1 MSGLIELP
9 ADLAVLIAA
18 GVYLALFL
26 RPKTDRLALAAT
38 VLGGCLCLGELPY
51 IHLAAQP
58 GYTLTGLV
66 VVSLLATIILKRN
79 DFSLR
84 SLIPWLS
91 LGLIWLAW
99 VGLGLTLAGWPPASL
114 GHFSRLAQL
123 LFFAALMGLVGQRP
137 EALAALFRGF
147 AYTLVA
153 VAGAAIYQFF
163 AGRFYLEIG
172 RATMS
177 GYDYLI
183 QEPMGFYRAGGTFT
197 DPNNLAV
204 VLGLAALTLAWLIV
218 RDGRQARLNA
228 GLALYY
234 GGLLVTLSRSIWFG
248 LIVGGLIMA
257 RRAGWVFLAVVLGA
271 SLLGLGWSSYARQDP
286 PRPGKTPYTSASSR
300 WVYWGAAWDMAQD
313 SPLFG
318 VGLNQYH
325 CRFLAMRGQEVLDD
339 LRMEKAKPHGLFIG
353 LGAETGL
360 VGLGLFA
367 LMMLW
372 PFWRLLHQK
381 RSLARLAA
389 ALLAAT
395 AANAFFHNYLNQD
408 LLWAV
413 MGLCAGMGFGGTNS
427 SETEFCKGC

>member
-1 MSGLIELP
+1 MIELP
-9 ADLAVLIAA
+9 ADLAVLIGA
-18 GVYLALFL
+18 GVYLAFFL

-38 VLGGCLCLGELPY
+38 TLGGCLCLGEVPY
-51 IHLAAQP
+51 IHLTAQP

-66 VVSLLATIILKRN
+66 VISLLAAIILKRK

-84 SLIPWLS
+84 PLIPWLV
-91 LGLIWLAW
+91 LVLIWLAW
-99 VGLGLTLAGWPPASL
+99 VGLGLALAGWPPTSL
-114 GHFSRLAQL
+114 GSFSRLAQL
-123 LFFAALMGLVGQRP
+123 LFFAALMGLVSQRP
-137 EALAALFRGF
+137 EALAALFRGLT
-147 AYTLVA
+147 YTLAA
-153 VAGAAIYQFF
+153 VAGVAIYQFF

-172 RATMS
+172 RTTMS

-183 QEPMGFYRAGGTFT
+183 QEPMGFFRAGGTFT

-204 VLGLAALTLAWLIV
+204 VLALATLGLAWLIARGGGQV
-218 RDGRQARLNA
+218 RLSA

-234 GGLLVTLSRSIWFG
+234 CGLLVTLSRSIWFG
-248 LIVGGLIMA
+248 LIVGGLIVF
-257 RRAGWVFLAVVLGA
+257 RRAGWVFMAVVLGA

-300 WVYWGAAWDMAQD
+300 WVYWEAAWDMAQD

-325 CRFLAMRGQEVLDD
+325 RRFLAMRGQEVLDD
-339 LRMEKAKPHGLFIG
+339 LRMKKAKPHGLFIG

-372 PFWRLLHQK
+372 PFWRLVRQ
-381 RSLARLAA
+381 RGSLARLAA
-389 ALLAAT
+389 GLLAAT
-395 AANAFFHNYLNQD
+395 AVNAFFH
-408 LLWAV
+408 
-413 MGLCAGMGFGGTNS
+413 
-427 SETEFCKGC
+427 